1 MRLLIGGTIAAPA
14 VREISERFGLASF
27 ADAAAWIRDYAINE
41 GDRLDPERFKT
52 IVTGEPIDIERKN
65 RTALASVQLCIPV
78 LLTANPL
85 QTARDSSEAIFN
97 RCLVVELTNLID
109 EASAVAARRRLG
121 VETGKCESKFTWSHS
136 EAARDPPFGAAGWSV
151 FCRPR

>member
-65 RTALASVQLCIPV
+65 RTALASVQLSIPV

-85 QTARDSSEAIFN
+85 PTARDSSDAIFN

-136 EAARDPPFGAAGWSV
+136 EAARDPPSGAARWSV